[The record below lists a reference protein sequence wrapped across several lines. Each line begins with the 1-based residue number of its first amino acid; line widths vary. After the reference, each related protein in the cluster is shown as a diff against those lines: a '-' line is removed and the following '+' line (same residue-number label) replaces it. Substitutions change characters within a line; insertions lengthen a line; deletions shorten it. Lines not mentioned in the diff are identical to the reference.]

1 MSKEKDPRLARQQ
14 ANERHKQWRLKNP
27 EKWKVIAAK
36 SRQKRKEK
44 IKEYDKEYRQR
55 PQIKAKNA
63 AYQSKYRALLKKR
76 TVSWANL
83 EAIDFV
89 FYAAQ
94 CINKVYGGKVT
105 VDHIVPLQ
113 GENVSGLHVENN
125 LQLMSLSENSSKGNR
140 YA

>member
-1 MSKEKDPRLARQQ
+1 MSKKKDSRIARQQ